1 MSTRTTPFEERLL
14 EELKREI
21 GLREALSTEVD
32 TGGRGT
38 NTSVRRL
45 LTPRRIALAAA
56 TCAVAGLAAALV
68 PGTPADSVA
77 YAVESHGDGS
87 VTLTIKDQR
96 IDIEAQNELA
106 EKLRP
111 MHIQVMVNVLA
122 PGYVCD
128 RDIVVRATDKQGK
141 RVPIVDLQWNQAI
154 TLGPGNVLVFEN
166 LSGHT
171 EPHRVNAYT
180 GTSEIKPCVP
190 VKPTP

>member
-1 MSTRTTPFEERLL
+1 MSTRTTRFEDRLL
-14 EELKREI
+14 AELKREI
-21 GLREALSTEVD
+21 ELREGLSTEVD

-38 NTSVRRL
+38 NTPVGRL
-45 LTPRRIALAAA
+45 VTPRRIALVAA
-56 TCAVAGLAAALV
+56 TCAVAGLAMVLV
-68 PGTPADSVA
+68 PGTSADSVA

-87 VTLTIKDQR
+87 VTLTIKDQK
-96 IDIEAQNELA
+96 IGIEAQNELA

-111 MHIQVMVNVLA
+111 KDIQVMVNVLA

-128 RDIVVRATDKQGK
+128 YDVVVWATGKQGK
-141 RVPIVDLQWNQAI
+141 REPIVALQWNREI

-180 GTSEIKPCVP
+180 GKREIKPCVP
-190 VKPTP
+190 VKSAP